1 MSEVNLQGEPDALQ
15 VLCGWP
21 RLERERG
28 CLFVVNSVVMEL
40 LKCTLMVEMKSRHSR
55 HNMLT
60 GLPYDTHRK
69 DLKKLKCYVKAEY
82 SSNCHY
88 CCGCSVFPVDSN
100 QALLLLLI
108 LCVYA
113 SVFLHCCVNLLNC
126 VKCFESVYFQNM
138 HCNTMSQI
146 TQRITHNP

>member
-1 MSEVNLQGEPDALQ
+1 MFQSLSFVSFQETLTRCFLGGGGCYYVSEVNLQGEPDALQ

-60 GLPYDTHRK
+60 GLP
-69 DLKKLKCYVKAEY
+69 
-82 SSNCHY
+82 
-88 CCGCSVFPVDSN
+88 
-100 QALLLLLI
+100 
-108 LCVYA
+108 
-113 SVFLHCCVNLLNC
+113 
-126 VKCFESVYFQNM
+126 
-138 HCNTMSQI
+138 
-146 TQRITHNP
+146 